1 MVILGERSC
10 EVAFL
15 CRQTPRQIFSTS
27 HTLHRNDEN
36 SSYEIPLRTRSREYK
51 DPVRVIEKVHARLF
65 HPSIQSSAR
74 FFILIRD
81 QSSKSRHR
89 RNPGALPAKEMRPR
103 DVGFHQ
109 QFDTGK
115 RKRIASLSVVSRAVN
130 KAVYLK
136 TIRWSR
142 ERISQD
148 PLPFSRAI
156 SLLRRDG
163 RRLSENRASAI
174 FVNGNCGDKSK

>member
-1 MVILGERSC
+1 
-10 EVAFL
+10 
-15 CRQTPRQIFSTS
+15 
-27 HTLHRNDEN
+27 
-36 SSYEIPLRTRSREYK
+36 
-51 DPVRVIEKVHARLF
+51 
-65 HPSIQSSAR
+65 
-74 FFILIRD
+74 
-81 QSSKSRHR
+81 
-89 RNPGALPAKEMRPR
+89 MRPR

-156 SLLRRDG
+156 SLLLRDG

-174 FVNGNCGDKSK
+174 FVNGNCGDKLKWRAWDGCWNCHKYAYAPWPNDFFYETSACIFRTYHLRINAANSPARVAELNYFLEDHKVLFVRLIAFRDSNETS